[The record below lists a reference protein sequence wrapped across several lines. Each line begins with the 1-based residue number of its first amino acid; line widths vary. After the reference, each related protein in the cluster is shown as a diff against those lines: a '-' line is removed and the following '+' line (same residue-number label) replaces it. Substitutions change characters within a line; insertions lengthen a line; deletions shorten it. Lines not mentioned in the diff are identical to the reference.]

1 MQIKKKGKG
10 IVVCRQHSTENQSH
24 KNTKNDYYTCNYMK
38 NKYKNS
44 NFPTGRYGSK
54 FNKKCTDNV
63 RNSQHPTDS
72 GVGGEFI
79 HNEKSAKKTIPPAEK
94 RKSKSQKFT
103 LIPENDNSSLHSA
116 ETTHSDTNSEA
127 DDDNNLQSEGNNS
140 QHSED
145 DKQNRSATG
154 ERKKLRTR
162 KRRKYEVQLLSQAL
176 QLDKNSHMMYIPL
189 TFDKTDCQGLLDT

>member
-24 KNTKNDYYTCNYMK
+24 KNTKNNFYTCNYMK
-38 NKYKNS
+38 NKNS
-44 NFPTGRYGSK
+44 NFPSGRYGSK
-54 FNKKCTDNV
+54 FNKKCAVNIN
-63 RNSQHPTDS
+63 NSQHPTDS
-72 GVGGEFI
+72 GVGREFI
-79 HNEKSAKKTIPPAEK
+79 HSEKSVKKTVPPAEK
-94 RKSKSQKFT
+94 IKSKSQKFT

-145 DKQNRSATG
+145 DKQNRPATG
-154 ERKKLRTR
+154 
-162 KRRKYEVQLLSQAL
+162 
-176 QLDKNSHMMYIPL
+176 
-189 TFDKTDCQGLLDT
+189 